1 MNFESLKGF
10 RDFYPDEQAARRQVF
25 DAVRETAR
33 AYGFDE
39 VAAPSL
45 EPLGLYEVKSG
56 EEIVNETYSFEDKGG
71 RRVTMTPELTPSLV
85 RMYVAREQEMSKPVR
100 WFALSKLWRY
110 EQPQS
115 GRLREFYQPN
125 FDVFGAD
132 GVEADAEVIA
142 AADAVLSNLGLTDE
156 YELRVSHR
164 GVVHGVVSALDAN
177 DEQATKV
184 HRVVD
189 KSERL
194 EENEIRERLE
204 EAGLRDED
212 IETVVSLTRLGG
224 WDSVGDVLGLTDYDD
239 EDKDEETREKVER
252 LSALDTALESYD
264 VETVFDPSIVRGMDY
279 YTGVVFE
286 CFDVEGDLR
295 AIFGGGRYDTLVE
308 EFGGPP
314 TPAVGFGIGDATLEL
329 LMRQAGVWFPEETT
343 VDYYVA
349 VIGDVRPTATRVAEY
364 LREEGHQAE
373 IDVTGRGFSGQ
384 LEHADSVGAKKTV
397 IVGER
402 DLEDDEVTVKDMET
416 GEQEQRPLEEYV
428 D

>member
-25 DAVRETAR
+25 DAVHEAGR

-45 EPLGLYEVKSG
+45 EPLELYEVKSG
-56 EEIVNETYSFEDKGG
+56 EEIVEETYSFEDKGD

-100 WFALSKLWRY
+100 WFALPKLWRY

-125 FDVFGAD
+125 FDIFGAD

-142 AADAVLSNLGLTDE
+142 AADGVLSRLGLTEE

-164 GVVHGVVSALDAN
+164 GLVRGIVSTLDVD
-177 DEQATKV
+177 DEQATNV
-184 HRVVD
+184 HRTVD

-194 EENEIRERLE
+194 AEAEIRERLE
-204 EAGLRDED
+204 GAGLRDD
-212 IETVVSLTRLGG
+212 DVETVVSLTRLTG
-224 WDSVGDVLGLTDYDD
+224 WDSIEDVLRLTDNG
-239 EDKDEETREKVER
+239 ETKEAVER
-252 LSALDTALESYD
+252 LRALDSALEAYG
-264 VETVFDPSIVRGMDY
+264 VETVFDPSVVRGMDY

-286 CFDVEGDLR
+286 CFDTEGDLR

-308 EFGGPP
+308 EFGGPS

-329 LMRQAGVWFPEETT
+329 LMKQAGVWPPEETK

-349 VIGDVRPTATRVAEY
+349 VIGDVRRTATRVAES
-364 LREEGHQAE
+364 LRGDGHEVRMNVA
-373 IDVTGRGFSGQ
+373 DGRSFTDQ
-384 LEHADSVGAKKTV
+384 LEHADSVGAERTV

-402 DLEDDEVTVKDMET
+402 DLQDDEVTVKDMET

>member
-1 MNFESLKGF
+1 MKFESLKGF
-10 RDFYPDEQAARRQVF
+10 RDFYPGEQAARRQVF
-25 DAVRETAR
+25 DEVRETAR

-45 EPLGLYEVKSG
+45 EPLELYEVKSG

-100 WFALSKLWRY
+100 WFALPKLWRY

-125 FDVFGAD
+125 FDIFGAD

-142 AADAVLSNLGLTDE
+142 TADAVLSNLGLTDE

-164 GVVHGVVSALDAN
+164 GVVHGVVNSLDVEE
-177 DEQATKV
+177 EQATDV
-184 HRVVD
+184 HRIVD

-194 EENEIRERLE
+194 DENEIRERLGDI
-204 EAGLRDED
+204 GLDGDD
-212 IETVVSLTRLGG
+212 IETIISLTRLRG
-224 WDSVGDVLGLTDYDD
+224 WEDVENVLELTDD
-239 EDKDEETREKVER
+239 EKTSESVER
-252 LSALDTALESYD
+252 LHALDNALESYD

-279 YTGVVFE
+279 YTGIVFE
-286 CFDVEGDLR
+286 CFDTEGDLR

-308 EFGGPP
+308 EFDGPP

-329 LMRQAGVWFPEETT
+329 LMKQANVWPEEETT

-349 VIGDVRPTATRVAEY
+349 VIGDVRQTATHVAEY
-364 LREEGHQAE
+364 LRKQGQEVE

-384 LEHADSVGAKKTV
+384 LEHADSVGAAETV

-402 DLEDDEVTVKDMET
+402 DLEKDELTVKDMET
-416 GEQEQRPLEEYV
+416 GEQKQVPLEEYV

>member
-10 RDFYPDEQAARRQVF
+10 RDFYPEEQAARRQVF
-25 DAVRETAR
+25 DSVREAAR

-45 EPLGLYEVKSG
+45 ETLALYEIKSG
-56 EEIVNETYSFEDKGG
+56 EEIVEETYSFEDKGD

-100 WFALSKLWRY
+100 WFALPKLWRY

-125 FDVFGAD
+125 FDIFGAD

-142 AADAVLSNLGLTDE
+142 TADAVLSRLGLTDE

-164 GVVHGVVSALDAN
+164 GLVRGIVGTLDVDDN
-177 DEQATKV
+177 QATTV
-184 HRVVD
+184 HRTVD

-194 EENEIRERLE
+194 AESEIRTRLE
-204 EAGLRDED
+204 EAGLKDDDVEK
-212 IETVVSLTRLGG
+212 VVSLTRLTG
-224 WDSVGDVLGLTDYDD
+224 WDSIEEVLRLTD
-239 EDKDEETREKVER
+239 DEETQEAVER
-252 LSALDTALESYD
+252 LRTLDASLDAYGVD
-264 VETVFDPSIVRGMDY
+264 TVFDPSVVRGMDY

-286 CFDVEGDLR
+286 CFDTEGDLR

-308 EFGGPP
+308 EFGGPQ

-329 LMRQAGVWFPEETT
+329 LMKQADVWPSEETT

-349 VIGDVRPTATRVAEY
+349 VIGDVRGTATRVSES
-364 LREEGHQAE
+364 LRGDGHEVRMNVA
-373 IDVTGRGFSGQ
+373 DGRSFTDQ

-402 DLEDDEVTVKDMET
+402 DLQDDEVTVKDMET

>member
-1 MNFESLKGF
+1 MEFESLKGF
-10 RDFYPDEQAARRQVF
+10 RDFYPDEQSARRQVF
-25 DAVRETAR
+25 DVIHETAR

-39 VAAPSL
+39 VASPSL
-45 EPLGLYEVKSG
+45 EPLELYEVKSG
-56 EEIVNETYSFEDKGG
+56 EEIVQETYSFEDKGG

-100 WFALSKLWRY
+100 WFALPKLWRY

-125 FDVFGAD
+125 FDIFGAD
-132 GVEADAEVIA
+132 GVEADAEIIA
-142 AADAVLSNLGLTDE
+142 AADAVLRRLGLTDE

-164 GVVHGVVSALDAN
+164 GVVHGVVSTLDV
-177 DEQATKV
+177 DDKQATTV
-184 HRVVD
+184 HRTVD
-189 KSERL
+189 KAERL
-194 EENEIRERLE
+194 AENEVRERLVD
-204 EAGLRDED
+204 AGLEDED

-224 WDSVGDVLGLTDYDD
+224 WDAVEDVLELTDD
-239 EDKDEETREKVER
+239 EKTREAVER
-252 LSALDTALESYD
+252 LRALSDALEPYGVD
-264 VETVFDPSIVRGMDY
+264 TVFDPSIVRGMDY

-286 CFDVEGDLR
+286 CFDTEGDLR

-308 EFGGPP
+308 EFGGPS

-349 VIGDVRPTATRVAEY
+349 VIGDVRETATRVAQS
-364 LREEGHQAE
+364 LRKEGHEVE

-384 LEHADSVGAKKTV
+384 LEHADTVGARKTV

-402 DLEDDEVTVKDMET
+402 DLEDDEVTVKDMES
-416 GEQEQRPLEEYV
+416 GEQKQVPVEEFV
-428 D
+428 

>member
-1 MNFESLKGF
+1 MEFESLKGF

-25 DAVRETAR
+25 DTVRETAR

-39 VAAPSL
+39 VATPSL
-45 EPLGLYEVKSG
+45 EPLELYEVKSG

-100 WFALSKLWRY
+100 WFALPKLWRY

-125 FDVFGAD
+125 FDIFGAD
-132 GVEADAEVIA
+132 GVEADAETIA
-142 AADAVLSNLGLTDE
+142 AADGVLSRLGLTDE

-164 GVVHGVVSALDAN
+164 GIVRGVVSSLDID
-177 DEQATKV
+177 DEQATTV
-184 HRVVD
+184 HRTVD

-194 EENEIRERLE
+194 AENEIRERLE
-204 EAGLRDED
+204 DAGLNDDD

-224 WDSVGDVLGLTDYDD
+224 WDAVDEVLGVADD
-239 EDKDEETREKVER
+239 EGGETREAVER
-252 LSALDTALESYD
+252 LRALDAALDAYG
-264 VETVFDPSIVRGMDY
+264 VETVFDPSIVRGLDY

-286 CFDVEGDLR
+286 CFDASGDLR

-314 TPAVGFGIGDATLEL
+314 TPAVGFGIGDATLEQ
-329 LMRQAGVWFPEETT
+329 LMRQAGVWFDEKTK

-349 VIGDVRPTATRVAEY
+349 VIGDVRETATRVAES
-364 LREEGHQAE
+364 LRAEGHEVE

-384 LEHADSVGAKKTV
+384 LEHADSVGARKTV

-402 DLEDDEVTVKDMET
+402 DLEDDEVTVKEMES
-416 GEQEQRPLEEYV
+416 GEQEQVPLEEYV
-428 D
+428 

>member
-10 RDFYPDEQAARRQVF
+10 RDFYPEEQAARRQVF
-25 DAVRETAR
+25 DAVREAAR

-45 EPLGLYEVKSG
+45 EPLALYEVKSG
-56 EEIVNETYSFEDKGG
+56 EEIVEETYSFEDKGD
-71 RRVTMTPELTPSLV
+71 RRVTMAPELTPSLV

-100 WFALSKLWRY
+100 WFALPKLWRY

-125 FDVFGAD
+125 FDIFGAD

-142 AADAVLSNLGLTDE
+142 AADGVLSRLGLTDE

-164 GVVHGVVSALDAN
+164 GVVRGIVGTLGVD
-177 DEQATKV
+177 DEQATTV
-184 HRVVD
+184 HRTVD

-194 EENEIRERLE
+194 AEAEMRDRLE
-204 EAGLRDED
+204 NAGLKDDDVEK
-212 IETVVSLTRLGG
+212 VVSLTRLTG
-224 WDSVGDVLGLTDYDD
+224 WESIEEVLRLTD
-239 EDKDEETREKVER
+239 DEETQEAVER
-252 LSALDTALESYD
+252 LNALDTALEAYD
-264 VETVFDPSIVRGMDY
+264 VDTVFDPSVVRGMDY

-286 CFDVEGDLR
+286 CFDTEGDLR

-308 EFGGPP
+308 EFGGPQ
-314 TPAVGFGIGDATLEL
+314 TPAVGFGVGDATLEL
-329 LMRQAGVWFPEETT
+329 LMKQAGVWPTEETT
-343 VDYYVA
+343 VDCYVA
-349 VIGDVRPTATRVAEY
+349 VIGDVRGTATRVAES
-364 LREEGHQAE
+364 LRSEGQEVE

-384 LEHADSVGAKKTV
+384 LEHADSVGARKTV

-402 DLEDDEVTVKDMET
+402 DLKDDEVTVKNMET

>member
-25 DAVRETAR
+25 DAVSEAAR

-45 EPLGLYEVKSG
+45 EPLALYEVKSG
-56 EEIVNETYSFEDKGG
+56 EEIVEETYSFEDKGD

-100 WFALSKLWRY
+100 WFALPKLWRY

-125 FDVFGAD
+125 FDIFGAD

-142 AADAVLSNLGLTDE
+142 AADGVLSRLGLTDE

-164 GVVHGVVSALDAN
+164 GLVRGVVSTLDV
-177 DEQATKV
+177 DEQQATTV
-184 HRVVD
+184 HRTVD

-194 EENEIRERLE
+194 AEAEVRERLE
-204 EAGLRDED
+204 NAGLKDD
-212 IETVVSLTRLGG
+212 DVETVVSLTRLTG
-224 WDSVGDVLGLTDYDD
+224 WDSTEEILRLTD
-239 EDKDEETREKVER
+239 DEETQGAVER
-252 LSALDTALESYD
+252 LRALDSTLEAYG
-264 VETVFDPSIVRGMDY
+264 VETVFDPSVVRGMDY

-286 CFDVEGDLR
+286 CFDTEGDLR

-329 LMRQAGVWFPEETT
+329 LMKQADVWPSEETT

-349 VIGDVRPTATRVAEY
+349 VIGDVRGTATRVAES
-364 LREEGHQAE
+364 LREEGHEVRMNVA
-373 IDVTGRGFSGQ
+373 DGRSFTDQ
-384 LEHADSVGAKKTV
+384 LEHADSVGAAKTV

-402 DLEDDEVTVKDMET
+402 DLRDDEVTVKDMVT

>member
-1 MNFESLKGF
+1 MEFESLKGF
-10 RDFYPDEQAARRQVF
+10 RDFYPEEQSARREVF
-25 DAVRETAR
+25 DTVRETAR

-56 EEIVNETYSFEDKGG
+56 EEIVDETYSFEDKGG
-71 RRVTMTPELTPSLV
+71 RQVTMTPELTPSLV

-100 WFALSKLWRY
+100 WFASPKLWRY

-125 FDVFGAD
+125 FDIFGASE
-132 GVEADAEVIA
+132 VEADAEIIA
-142 AADAVLSNLGLTDE
+142 TAGAVLRNLGLSDE

-164 GVVHGVVSALDAN
+164 GVVRGLVSSLGVDDETASA
-177 DEQATKV
+177 V
-184 HRVVD
+184 HRTVD
-189 KSERL
+189 KAERL
-194 EENEIRERLE
+194 DEDEIRTRLVD
-204 EAGLRDED
+204 AGLDKNSV
-212 IETVVSLTRLGG
+212 ETVLRLTRLDG
-224 WDSVGDVLGLTDYDD
+224 WKAVDEVLDVVDL
-239 EDKDEETREKVER
+239 EETRDAVER
-252 LSALDTALESYD
+252 LGALSDTLDSYG

-286 CFDVEGDLR
+286 CFDTDGDLR
-295 AIFGGGRYDTLVE
+295 AVFGGGRYDTLVE
-308 EFGGPP
+308 EFGGPS

-329 LMRQAGVWFPEETT
+329 LMKQAGVWPDEETT

-349 VIGDVRPTATRVAEY
+349 VIGDVRETATRVAES
-364 LREEGHQAE
+364 LRDEGNEVE

-384 LEHADSVGAKKTV
+384 LEHADSVGATRTV

-402 DLEDDEVTVKDMET
+402 DLTNDEVTVKEMES
-416 GEQEQRPLEEYV
+416 GEQEQRPVEEFV
-428 D
+428 

>member
-25 DAVRETAR
+25 DSVRETAR
-33 AYGFDE
+33 DYGFDE

-45 EPLGLYEVKSG
+45 EPLALYEVKSG

-100 WFALSKLWRY
+100 WFALPKLWRY

-125 FDVFGAD
+125 FDIFGAE
-132 GVEADAEVIA
+132 GVEADAETIA
-142 AADAVLSNLGLTDE
+142 AADGVLSRLGLMDE

-164 GVVHGVVSALDAN
+164 GIVRGVVSTLDV
-177 DEQATKV
+177 DDDQATTV
-184 HRVVD
+184 HRTVD

-194 EENEIRERLE
+194 AENEIRESLE
-204 EAGLRDED
+204 EAGLEDGD

-224 WDSVGDVLGLTDYDD
+224 WDAVDDVLELTG
-239 EDKDEETREKVER
+239 DEETHEAVER
-252 LSALDTALESYD
+252 LRALNSALEAYGVD
-264 VETVFDPSIVRGMDY
+264 TVFDPSVVRGMDY

-286 CFDVEGDLR
+286 CFDTEGDLR

-308 EFGGPP
+308 EFGGPS

-329 LMRQAGVWFPEETT
+329 LMKQAGVWPDEETR

-349 VIGDVRPTATRVAEY
+349 VIGDVRGTATRVAQS
-364 LREEGHQAE
+364 LRDDGHE
-373 IDVTGRGFSGQ
+373 VRMNVRDGRSFGSQ
-384 LEHADSVGAKKTV
+384 LEHADSVGAERTI

-402 DLEDDEVTVKDMET
+402 DLQDDEVTVKNMET

>member
-25 DAVRETAR
+25 DAVREAAR

-45 EPLGLYEVKSG
+45 EPLALYEVKSG
-56 EEIVNETYSFEDKGG
+56 EEIVEETYSFEDKGD

-100 WFALSKLWRY
+100 WFALPKLWRY

-125 FDVFGAD
+125 FDIFGAD

-142 AADAVLSNLGLTDE
+142 AADGVLSRLGLTDE

-164 GVVHGVVSALDAN
+164 GLVRGIVSTLDVD
-177 DEQATKV
+177 DEQATTV
-184 HRVVD
+184 HRTVD

-194 EENEIRERLE
+194 AEAEVRERLE
-204 EAGLRDED
+204 NAGLKDD
-212 IETVVSLTRLGG
+212 DVETVVSLTRLTG
-224 WDSVGDVLGLTDYDD
+224 WDSTEEILRLTD
-239 EDKDEETREKVER
+239 DEETQGAVER
-252 LSALDTALESYD
+252 LRALDSTLEAYG
-264 VETVFDPSIVRGMDY
+264 VETVFDPSVVRGMDY

-286 CFDVEGDLR
+286 CFDTEGDLR

-329 LMRQAGVWFPEETT
+329 LMKQAGVWPSEETT

-349 VIGDVRPTATRVAEY
+349 VIGDVRGTATRVAES
-364 LREEGHQAE
+364 LREEGHE
-373 IDVTGRGFSGQ
+373 IRMNVTDGRSFTDQ
-384 LEHADSVGAKKTV
+384 LEHADSVGAAKTV

-402 DLEDDEVTVKDMET
+402 DLEEEEVTVKDMMT
-416 GEQEQRPLEEYV
+416 GEQEQRPLEDYLG
-428 D
+428 

>member
-1 MNFESLKGF
+1 MEFESLKGF
-10 RDFYPDEQAARRQVF
+10 RDFYPDEQSARREVF
-25 DAVRETAR
+25 DTVRETAR

-56 EEIVNETYSFEDKGG
+56 EEIVDETYSFEDKGG
-71 RRVTMTPELTPSLV
+71 RQVTMTPELTPSLV

-100 WFALSKLWRY
+100 WFASPKLWRY

-125 FDVFGAD
+125 FDIFGASE
-132 GVEADAEVIA
+132 VEADAEIIA
-142 AADAVLSNLGLTDE
+142 TAGAVLRNLGLSDE

-164 GVVHGVVSALDAN
+164 GVVRGLVSSLGVDDETASA
-177 DEQATKV
+177 V
-184 HRVVD
+184 HRTVD
-189 KSERL
+189 KAERL
-194 EENEIRERLE
+194 DEDEIRTRLVD
-204 EAGLRDED
+204 AGLDKNSV
-212 IETVVSLTRLGG
+212 ETVLRLTRLDG
-224 WDSVGDVLGLTDYDD
+224 WKAVDEVLDVVDL
-239 EDKDEETREKVER
+239 EETRDAVER
-252 LSALDTALESYD
+252 LGALSDTLDSYG

-286 CFDVEGDLR
+286 CFDTDGDLR

-308 EFGGPP
+308 EFGGPS

-329 LMRQAGVWFPEETT
+329 LMKQAGVWPDEETT

-349 VIGDVRPTATRVAEY
+349 VIGDVRETATRVAES
-364 LREEGHQAE
+364 LRDEGNEVE

-384 LEHADSVGAKKTV
+384 LEHADSVGATRTV

-402 DLEDDEVTVKDMET
+402 DLTNDEVTVKEMES
-416 GEQEQRPLEEYV
+416 GEQEQRPVEEFV
-428 D
+428 

>member
-1 MNFESLKGF
+1 MEFESLKGF
-10 RDFYPDEQAARRQVF
+10 RDFYPEEQSARREVF
-25 DAVRETAR
+25 DTVRETAR

-56 EEIVNETYSFEDKGG
+56 EEIVDETYSFEDKGG
-71 RRVTMTPELTPSLV
+71 RQVTMTPELTPSLV

-100 WFALSKLWRY
+100 WFASPKLWRY

-125 FDVFGAD
+125 FDIFGASE
-132 GVEADAEVIA
+132 VEADAEIIA
-142 AADAVLSNLGLTDE
+142 TAGAVLRNLGLSDE

-164 GVVHGVVSALDAN
+164 GVVRGLVSSLGVDDETASA
-177 DEQATKV
+177 V
-184 HRVVD
+184 HRTVD
-189 KSERL
+189 KAERL
-194 EENEIRERLE
+194 DEDEIRTRLVD
-204 EAGLRDED
+204 AGLDKNSV
-212 IETVVSLTRLGG
+212 ETVLRLTRLDG
-224 WDSVGDVLGLTDYDD
+224 WKAVDEVLDVVDL
-239 EDKDEETREKVER
+239 EETRDAVER
-252 LSALDTALESYD
+252 LGALSDTLDSYG

-286 CFDVEGDLR
+286 CFDTDGDLR

-308 EFGGPP
+308 EFGGPS

-329 LMRQAGVWFPEETT
+329 LMKQAGVWPDEETT

-349 VIGDVRPTATRVAEY
+349 VIGDVRETATRVAES
-364 LREEGHQAE
+364 LRDEGNEVE

-384 LEHADSVGAKKTV
+384 LEHADSVGATRTV

-402 DLEDDEVTVKDMET
+402 DLTNDEVTVKEMES
-416 GEQEQRPLEEYV
+416 GEQEQRPVEEFV
-428 D
+428 